1 MEFFNFLP
9 AGHDASSS
17 PETDVS
23 PHGVEVAVV
32 DDADVVCLVGEGGH
46 LVAFEVMVVICHGV
60 GEAAD
65 DGFGHV

>member
-1 MEFFNFLP
+1 MELFDFLP
-9 AGHDASSS
+9 AGHDAGSSS
-17 PETDVS
+17 EADAV

-60 GEAAD
+60 GEAAN